1 MAVKEWYGFLTPD
14 DVFFNRVAL
23 TDINFFNFN
32 CGSTVKVIRQNIAAW
47 YYTLRVFALAA
58 LLVVLLYIGIRM
70 AISTVASDQ
79 AKYKKMITDWLVS
92 FALVFLLHY
101 IIVLVLNVNNGLVE
115 ILKGIMDNMGV
126 NSSGYEH
133 VASKLVLNSFQL
145 TATVSWA
152 STICYAIL
160 VGVTAAFLFSYIKR
174 MLIVGFLIM
183 IAPIIT
189 ITYSMDRAG
198 DGKAQ
203 ALNNWMREFF
213 MNVLIQPF
221 HCLIYLVFV
230 SVVVNLIST
239 TWSSVSAMILAIMC
253 MTFIW
258 TAEKIVKQIF
268 GFQQSQTMAD
278 TVASLAAIKTVSEAA
293 KKMAS
298 GGNGKLSRNLSR
310 VVNNNT
316 TLNRIGNRWNQSAPG
331 RMMNNFRD
339 TLDRNRNSTNALKR
353 AGVTVAD
360 TMGKVIKESPALGI
374 GIATAGITAGA
385 NQQGTALTTGS
396 EAYNTVKEIQ
406 KLRAAK
412 NEVPADVQSGEN
424 TLRDAIQQ
432 YAQQVGL
439 ENYKTNQAEFASLK
453 AEVQRL
459 LTTNVNTL
467 ESRVQ
472 MTLQAF
478 AAAQGYDM
486 NNANDVQQ
494 LAADMDRLA
503 TAPLNTLTVGT
514 HEYNLARAMQEKE
527 VAVRAQGLSGTY
539 TSHGLTNPTAAIDE
553 VLDRIQDDTFN
564 DGTR

>member
-1 MAVKEWYGFLTPD
+1 M
-14 DVFFNRVAL
+14 AL
-23 TDINFFNFN
+23 TNINFFDFN
-32 CGSTVKVIRQNIAAW
+32 CGTAMKVIRQNIAAW

-79 AKYKKMITDWLVS
+79 ARYKKMITDWAVS

-115 ILKGIMDNMGV
+115 ILRGIMTNMGT
-126 NSSGYEH
+126 NSSGYESIASNL
-133 VASKLVLNSFQL
+133 VASSFIG
-145 TATVSWA
+145 
-152 STICYAIL
+152 STSTRFAAGICYAML

-174 MLIVGFLIM
+174 MLIIGFLIM

-230 SVVVNLIST
+230 SAVVNLISS
-239 TWSSVSAMILAIMC
+239 TWNSIAAMVLAIMC

-258 TAEKIVKQIF
+258 PAEKIVKQIF

-293 KKMAS
+293 KKMAGS
-298 GGNGKLSRNLSR
+298 GNGKLSRNLSK
-310 VVNNNT
+310 VVNNNS
-316 TLNRIGNRWNQSAPG
+316 TLNKIGTKWNQSAPG
-331 RMMNNFRD
+331 KIVNNFKD
-339 TLDRNRNSTNALKR
+339 TLDRNRNSTNVLKR
-353 AGVTVAD
+353 AAVGLAD
-360 TMGKVIKESPALGI
+360 TTGKMAKAAPALGI
-374 GIATAGITAGA
+374 GIGTAAFAAGA
-385 NQQGTALTTGS
+385 NQQNTAITTGS
-396 EAYNTVKEIQ
+396 EAYNTVKDIQ

-412 NEVPADVQSGEN
+412 NNVPADVQSGEN
-424 TLRDAIQQ
+424 SLRDAIEQ
-432 YAQQVGL
+432 YAKQAGM
-439 ENYKTNQAEFASLK
+439 ENYKTNQTEFANLK

-459 LTTNVNTL
+459 LTANVNTL
-467 ESRVQ
+467 ESRLQ

-494 LAADMDRLA
+494 LASDMDRLS
-503 TAPLNTLTVGT
+503 TTPLNTLTVGT
-514 HEYNLARAMQEKE
+514 HEYNLAKAMQEKE

-539 TSHGLTNPTAAIDE
+539 TSHGLSDPTAAIEE

-564 DGTR
+564 DGTN